1 MRSVCR
7 PAFVGALLTALSGP
21 VFAASTQ
28 SYTYTIQHP
37 EYGEIGTYVDTVA
50 QDGDVRRIDTKM
62 RVAVKI
68 LGIVMF
74 REEADRTEIWRGDR
88 LVGFDGVTT
97 TNGERMEVHGKAQGD
112 VFLIESPRGTET
124 APAGIY
130 PSDPWAAGKPEP
142 KVMMSTKSG
151 KVFQVKASANA
162 PAKVSLYGSEVAVR
176 HYEFQTDKH
185 QEVWVDRHG
194 IPVRFRTVEKGD
206 PIDFVLIPQQVAE
219 RVTSQ

>member
-1 MRSVCR
+1 MR
-7 PAFVGALLTALSGP
+7 PAFRTAFLGALLAGLSGP
-21 VFAASTQ
+21 AFADSAQ

-37 EYGEIGTYVDTVA
+37 EYGDIGTYVDTVV
-50 QDGDVRRIDTKM
+50 QDGDVRRVETRM
-62 RVAVKI
+62 RVAVKV

-74 REEADRTEIWRGDR
+74 REEADRTEIWHGDR

-112 VFLIESPRGTET
+112 VFLIQSPRGTEV
-124 APAGIY
+124 APADIF
-130 PSDPWAAGKPEP
+130 PTDPWAAGKAEP

-151 KVFQVKASANA
+151 KVFEVKAAANA

-185 QEVWVDRHG
+185 EDVWVDRHG
-194 IPVRFRTVEKGD
+194 IPVRFRTVEKGN
-206 PIDFVLIPQQVAE
+206 PIDFVLIPQQLAE
-219 RVTSQ
+219 HIRGE